1 MDLVPVLDTWRQ
13 VLTVDFLRYF
23 LTAAPFYAL
32 FWVWRPRWLHRRRL
46 QPDDPARKRVA
57 SEVAYSMS
65 TVVIF
70 SAIGLCLVYAQQAG
84 LTRIYVN
91 VAERGWPYFW
101 ASLAVATVAHDAY
114 FYWTHRLLHWRPLF
128 RLAHHVHHRSTSPTP
143 WAAYAFHPIEALI
156 QAGIYLVIVFMVPMH
171 PLALMLFLTYMI
183 VRNVVGHLGFEVWP
197 AGFARHPLTGWHL
210 TPTHHDLHH
219 RFGKG
224 NYGLYFSL
232 WDEWMGTSRPDYV
245 RAYEAVTARRDGTA
259 GRPIAA
265 AGVGLSLTLVA
276 LLAPSALAADASP
289 EGRWSTIDDR
299 TGEVRSIVRVQIED
313 GELRGH
319 VEKVVTKPG
328 QQEDPKCTRCRGA
341 RRDQRV
347 VGMQILSGYRRAGDR
362 WTGGRVLD
370 PENGKEYS
378 SAVWLEERDRL
389 RVRGYWGPFYRTQT
403 WRRVDSQ
410 DGERHFWPDLRAA
423 AIEMGRILKAGGR
436 LLLGWRDDPGAAR
449 SFPARVYRFPGE
461 AALVRAFEDAG
472 YGPVRIVHRPNGS
485 LVFKLAI
492 ALR

>member
-1 MDLVPVLDTWRQ
+1 MDFVPVLDTWRK

-32 FWVWRPRWLHRRRL
+32 FWVWRPRMLRRRRL
-46 QPDDPARKRVA
+46 QPDDPDRDRVL
-57 SEVAYSMS
+57 SELAYSMS

-84 LTRIYVN
+84 LTRIYLN

-101 ASLAVATVAHDAY
+101 ASIVLAVLAHDAY

-128 RLAHHVHHRSTSPTP
+128 RLAHHAHHRSTSPTP

-156 QAGIYLVIVFMVPMH
+156 QAGIYLVIVFLVPMH
-171 PLALMLFLTYMI
+171 PLALMLFLSYMI
-183 VRNVVGHLGFEVWP
+183 VRNVVGHLGFEIWP
-197 AGFARHPLTGWHL
+197 AGFASHPLTRWHL

-224 NYGLYFSL
+224 NYGFYFSL
-232 WDEWMGTSRPDYV
+232 WDEWMGTSRADYES
-245 RAYEAVTARRDGTA
+245 AYGTVTGRHEETAR
-259 GRPIAA
+259 PVAA
-265 AGVGLSLTLVA
+265 AGVGLSLALAA

-299 TGEVRSIVRVQIED
+299 TGEVRSIVRLQIED
-313 GELRGH
+313 GELRGN
-319 VEKVVTKPG
+319 VEKVIPKPG
-328 QQEDPKCTRCRGA
+328 EQEDPICTRCRGT
-341 RRDQRV
+341 RRDQKV
-347 VGMQILSGYRRAGDR
+347 VGMQILSGYRREGDR

-378 SAVWLEERDRL
+378 SAVWLEQRDRL

-403 WRRVDSQ
+403 WRRVDGQ
-410 DGERHFWPDLRAA
+410 DGQR
-423 AIEMGRILKAGGR
+423 
-436 LLLGWRDDPGAAR
+436 
-449 SFPARVYRFPGE
+449 
-461 AALVRAFEDAG
+461 
-472 YGPVRIVHRPNGS
+472 
-485 LVFKLAI
+485 
-492 ALR
+492 